1 MNPITFNLAKFLF
14 DKRMTIKEL
23 ATLTG
28 MTRTAIW
35 QMKERGTIKM
45 SFLRKL
51 ESHFGDCSKYLQPE
65 EQTTE
70 SVRHQQL
77 QPSLKTGQL

>member
-45 SFLRKL
+45 NFLRKL

-70 SVRHQQL
+70 SVIHQQL

>member
-23 ATLTG
+23 AILTSV
-28 MTRTAIW
+28 TRTAIW

-51 ESHFGDCSKYLQPE
+51 ESHFGDCSKYLQLE
-65 EQTTE
+65 EQTTD
-70 SVRHQQL
+70 SVIPEQL
-77 QPSLKTGQL
+77 QASLKTGQL

>member
-23 ATLTG
+23 AILTG
-28 MTRTAIW
+28 MTRTAVW

-51 ESHFGDCSKYLQPE
+51 ESNFGDCSNYLKHE
-65 EQTTE
+65 DQTTE
-70 SVRHQQL
+70 SVIPEQL
-77 QPSLKTGQL
+77 QPSLKTGQM